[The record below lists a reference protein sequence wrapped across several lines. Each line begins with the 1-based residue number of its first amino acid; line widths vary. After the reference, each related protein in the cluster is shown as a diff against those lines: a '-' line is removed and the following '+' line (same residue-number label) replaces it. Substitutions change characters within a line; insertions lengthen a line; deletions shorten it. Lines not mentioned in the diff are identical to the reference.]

1 MIRDFVQWTAAF
13 GETGE
18 LEQLRNCRVGIE
30 AAEYL
35 NQRILNH
42 PRAKE
47 PLVPALGGLP
57 LALTQHIQDDLAHFR
72 SFDIEPYFVFS
83 GLDITKQEDPF
94 RQKTEEAAVNI
105 NAWTLYDSHEAEAS
119 VAKFGQSTYVTPED
133 LFRTLQSTLTEQNI
147 RWTVAPYSAWA
158 QLAYLEKHEYLHAI
172 AGSSDILI
180 FECAKI
186 ITSWDFESRQFSFIR
201 REKCVADLSKFVGAP
216 NISDDIF
223 LDTCILAG
231 TPFLP
236 THPILDA
243 PNRAELIKPYS
254 AIKTIMSN
262 GQSGYSVVVNNNDV
276 PPAGKEYVT
285 RYQKARLAVKN
296 HPVYTEEGKVEPQNS
311 ASMPNDAG
319 QYLGQ
324 RLPDE
329 ILHYMSKGLIN
340 PRILQWRT
348 TCQVFE
354 VPPMDGGNSPE
365 YKELVSSKLIPL
377 RTPVV
382 NLLSSSLH
390 NWYRHQS
397 LHQTHWYSPVDPN
410 GKRPSTTIPVE
421 KPSEAQAP
429 LIVDTWNVKE
439 ATFKDVIAQ
448 YKDCGTLGAAILSL
462 QNTDFVTKS
471 IAKKDPKSPLSSTS
485 EILYNS
491 IWRFLALREY
501 VDTKTHNLTPWGK
514 VLVSVIEGLKGKKE
528 HEEAAVIA
536 VELVRMG
543 LLTSDIDMFS
553 AYNGAPMRGSTKD
566 KNSNMLVSRVAGL
579 GILHHRPI
587 GFTGPLS
594 QHLLGYNSI
603 INVVRQALR
612 DLVEVA
618 ATQMFCTGCCNRH
631 AEIPVIAMKL
641 PFLLPNNCALS
652 IAVKSYLDELL
663 SNDADPTAPETKAR
677 VVETASSRYFPQS
690 LNLPDDLKSA
700 FSLWDAIYAGVK
712 SSNNSTIPEATKQLW
727 AETDSWLSERR

>member
-1 MIRDFVQWTAAF
+1 M
-13 GETGE
+13 
-18 LEQLRNCRVGIE
+18 
-30 AAEYL
+30 
-35 NQRILNH
+35 
-42 PRAKE
+42 
-47 PLVPALGGLP
+47 
-57 LALTQHIQDDLAHFR
+57 
-72 SFDIEPYFVFS
+72 
-83 GLDITKQEDPF
+83 
-94 RQKTEEAAVNI
+94 
-105 NAWTLYDSHEAEAS
+105 
-119 VAKFGQSTYVTPED
+119 
-133 LFRTLQSTLTEQNI
+133 
-147 RWTVAPYSAWA
+147 
-158 QLAYLEKHEYLHAI
+158 
-172 AGSSDILI
+172 
-180 FECAKI
+180 
-186 ITSWDFESRQFSFIR
+186 
-201 REKCVADLSKFVGAP
+201 ADLSKFVGAP

-296 HPVYTEEGKVEPQNS
+296 HPVYTEEGKVEPQNP

-448 YKDCGTLGAAILSL
+448 YK
-462 QNTDFVTKS
+462 
-471 IAKKDPKSPLSSTS
+471 
-485 EILYNS
+485 
-491 IWRFLALREY
+491 
-501 VDTKTHNLTPWGK
+501 
-514 VLVSVIEGLKGKKE
+514 
-528 HEEAAVIA
+528 
-536 VELVRMG
+536 
-543 LLTSDIDMFS
+543 
-553 AYNGAPMRGSTKD
+553 
-566 KNSNMLVSRVAGL
+566 VSR
-579 GILHHRPI
+579 
-587 GFTGPLS
+587 
-594 QHLLGYNSI
+594 
-603 INVVRQALR
+603 
-612 DLVEVA
+612 
-618 ATQMFCTGCCNRH
+618 
-631 AEIPVIAMKL
+631 
-641 PFLLPNNCALS
+641 
-652 IAVKSYLDELL
+652 AV
-663 SNDADPTAPETKAR
+663 T
-677 VVETASSRYFPQS
+677 QS
-690 LNLPDDLKSA
+690 LK
-700 FSLWDAIYAGVK
+700 
-712 SSNNSTIPEATKQLW
+712 
-727 AETDSWLSERR
+727 

>member
-1 MIRDFVQWTAAF
+1 MIRDFVQWTATL

-57 LALTQHIQDDLAHFR
+57 LALTQHIEDDLAQFR
-72 SFDIEPYFVFS
+72 SFDIEPVFVFS
-83 GLDITKQEDPF
+83 GLDITKHDDPF
-94 RQKTEEAAVNI
+94 RQKETEASVNI

-133 LFRTLQSTLTEQNI
+133 LFRALQSTLTERNI

-158 QLAYLEKHEYLHAI
+158 QLAYLEKHEYVHAVY
-172 AGSSDILI
+172 GSSDILI
-180 FECAKI
+180 FECSKI
-186 ITSWDFESRQFSFIR
+186 ITSWDFEARHFSFVR
-201 REKCVADLSKFVGAP
+201 REKCVADLSKFVNAP

-243 PNRAELIKPYS
+243 PNRAELIKPHS
-254 AIKTIMSN
+254 AIKTIMNN

-311 ASMPNDAG
+311 GSMPNDAG

-329 ILHYMSKGLIN
+329 ILHYMSKGLIS
-340 PRILQWRT
+340 PHIIQWRT
-348 TCQVFE
+348 TCEVFE
-354 VPPMDGGNSPE
+354 VPPMDGGLSPE
-365 YKELVSSKLIPL
+365 YRDLVSSKLIPL
-377 RTPVV
+377 RTPAV
-382 NLLSSSLH
+382 NLLSSTLH

-397 LHQTHWYSPVDPN
+397 LHQTHWYSPVEPN
-410 GKRPSTTIPVE
+410 GKRTSTTIPVE
-421 KPSEAQAP
+421 KPSEAIAP
-429 LIVDTWNVKE
+429 SLVDTWNVKE
-439 ATFKDVIAQ
+439 ATFRDVVGQ

-462 QNTDFVTKS
+462 QNSDFVTKS
-471 IAKKDPKSPLSSTS
+471 VTKKDPKNPLSSTS

-501 VDTKTHNLTPWGK
+501 IDPKSHNLTQWGK
-514 VLVSVIEGLKGKKE
+514 VLVSIIAGLKGKPE

-536 VELVRMG
+536 VELIRLG
-543 LLTSDIDMFS
+543 LLNSDIDMFS
-553 AYNGAPMRGSTKD
+553 MYNGAPMRGSTND
-566 KNSNMLVSRVAGL
+566 KEYNMLVSRVAGL
-579 GILHHRPI
+579 GTLHHRPI

-603 INVVRQALR
+603 INKVL
-612 DLVEVA
+612 
-618 ATQMFCTGCCNRH
+618 
-631 AEIPVIAMKL
+631 IAMKL

-652 IAVKSYLDELL
+652 IAAKSYLDELL
-663 SNDADPTAPETKAR
+663 TGDADPTSPTTKSR
-677 VVETASSRYFPQS
+677 VIQTASERYFPQS
-690 LNLPDDLKSA
+690 LNLAGDLKSA
-700 FSLWDAIYAGVK
+700 FSLWDAICAGVK
-712 SSNNSTIPEATKQLW
+712 SSNNSTVPDATKQVW
-727 AETDSWLSERR
+727 AEADKWLAERR